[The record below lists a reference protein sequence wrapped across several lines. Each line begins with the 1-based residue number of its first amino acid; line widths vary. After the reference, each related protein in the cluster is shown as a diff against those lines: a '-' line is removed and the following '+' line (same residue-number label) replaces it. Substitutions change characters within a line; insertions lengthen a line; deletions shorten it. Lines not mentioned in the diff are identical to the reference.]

1 MAGWAYANLLNSG
14 APWQTTQG
22 TALSASASTAT
33 ISPQAT
39 GPQDFVLPGQV
50 LGGGLQWYQGMS
62 LMIEAHGTC
71 GSGGTAS
78 NLTVFLAA
86 GVSATLGTTLSTT
99 AAIALGAGS
108 LSTLNWHLWAQV
120 DVVGL
125 RTDANP
131 FLATEGS
138 LVIGTTSASPA
149 LGTANGLVVGLPF
162 TNVNGNTL
170 SPYTT
175 QTAIGLRA
183 TLSAAFG
190 NIQCNRFKVFQL
202 N

>member
-22 TALSASASTAT
+22 TALSTAATAT

-62 LMIEAHGTC
+62 LMIEAHGVIS
-71 GSGGTAS
+71 SGGTTS

-108 LSTLNWHLWAQV
+108 LSSLNWHLWAQV

-138 LVIGTTSASPA
+138 LVIGMTSAAPA
-149 LGTANGLVVGLPF
+149 IGTANGLVVGLPF
-162 TNVNGNTL
+162 TNVNGSTL

-190 NIQCNRFKVFQL
+190 SIQCNRFKVFQL